1 MSTSC
6 DLSSI
11 IRMNEVQV
19 KTLHDP
25 RFRGIPKVYRSPK
38 ISNHFRLASGAKS
51 RVLNA
56 ERTFQM
62 EKEQEEKNNVSVDGV
77 SNPFEFFRRH
87 SRDKEVDLNGWIID
101 PTAACEIGAQLVSCS
116 TIVRLF
122 LTNSHLGDEGG
133 KAVAKG
139 LEENVSVRELD
150 LSGNM
155 LGQKAISSI
164 GEMLN
169 KNQILEKLNLSRNNL
184 TDPDVESLLAS
195 LCRKTVLKELDLS
208 QNILCDQFAKQMS
221 FVLEK
226 NIVLE
231 KLLINSNQLEVTG
244 LQALMPGLRKTKTLS
259 ALNIS
264 WNYLRDQGAEILGE
278 LIAGNRS
285 LFEISA
291 CGNLFTPQAASFI
304 AKGVANNSKLKVI
317 RIGQNLIRN
326 TGAFEFI
333 NVFISEGGLSESG
346 MPSTVLEILDIN
358 GTIVDQKFKEL
369 IETEL
374 SERFP
379 SVKVV
384 NFSLVER
391 VTVDSKNL

>member
-1 MSTSC
+1 
-6 DLSSI
+6 
-11 IRMNEVQV
+11 MNELQV

-38 ISNHFRLASGAKS
+38 ISSHVRLASGAKS

-56 ERTFQM
+56 EKAFQM
-62 EKEQEEKNNVSVDGV
+62 EKDKEENDNEVDCV
-77 SNPFEFFRRH
+77 SNPFEFFRQH
-87 SRDKEVDLNGWIID
+87 SFDKEVDLNGWIID
-101 PTAACEIGAQLVSCS
+101 PKAACEIGSQLAPCS

-122 LTNSHLGDEGG
+122 LANSHLGDEGG

-139 LEENVSVRELD
+139 LEGNLSVRELN

-155 LGQKAISSI
+155 LGQNAISSI

-169 KNQILEKLNLSRNNL
+169 KNQTLEKLNLSRNNL
-184 TDPDVESLLAS
+184 TDPDVESLLDS
-195 LCRKTVLKELDLS
+195 LSRKTVLKELDLS

-226 NIVLE
+226 NFVLE
-231 KLLINSNQLEVTG
+231 KLFINSNQLEVTG
-244 LQALMPGLRKTKTLS
+244 LQALLPGLRKTKTLS

-278 LIAGNRS
+278 AIACNRS
-285 LFEISA
+285 LVEISA

-304 AKGVANNSKLKVI
+304 AKGVATNSTLKVL

-326 TGAFEFI
+326 TGAFEFV

-346 MPSTVLEILDIN
+346 MPPTVLEILDIN
-358 GTIVDQKFKEL
+358 GTIVDEKFKEL

-391 VTVDSKNL
+391 VTADSKKL

>member
-1 MSTSC
+1 MK
-6 DLSSI
+6 
-11 IRMNEVQV
+11 EVQV

-38 ISNHFRLASGAKS
+38 ISSHVRLASGAKS

-56 ERTFQM
+56 EKAFQM
-62 EKEQEEKNNVSVDGV
+62 EKELEENNNNVVGV
-77 SNPFEFFRRH
+77 SSPYEFFRQH
-87 SRDKEVDLNGWIID
+87 SFDNEVDLNGWIID
-101 PTAACEIGAQLVSCS
+101 PKSACEIGSQLVPCS

-122 LTNSHLGDEGG
+122 LAKSQLGDEGG
-133 KAVAKG
+133 RAVAKG
-139 LEENVSVRELD
+139 LEDNFSVKELD

-155 LGQKAISSI
+155 LGQNAISSI

-169 KNQILEKLNLSRNNL
+169 KNQTLEKLNLSRNNL

-208 QNILCDQFAKQMS
+208 QNILCDQFAKKMS
-221 FVLEK
+221 FVLET
-226 NIVLE
+226 NFVLE
-231 KLLINSNQLEVTG
+231 KLFVNSNQLEVTG
-244 LQALMPGLRKTKTLS
+244 LQALLPGLRKTKTLS

-278 LIAGNRS
+278 VIAGNRS
-285 LFEISA
+285 LVEISA

-304 AKGVANNSKLKVI
+304 AKGVANNSKLKVL
-317 RIGQNLIRN
+317 RMGQNLIRS
-326 TGAFEFI
+326 TGAFEFL
-333 NVFISEGGLSESG
+333 NVFIAEGGLSESG
-346 MPSTVLEILDIN
+346 MPTTVLEILDIN
-358 GTIVDQKFKEL
+358 GTIVDEKFKEI

-391 VTVDSKNL
+391 VAADSKNL

>member
-11 IRMNEVQV
+11 IRLNELQV

-38 ISNHFRLASGAKS
+38 ISSHVRLASGAKS

-56 ERTFQM
+56 EQRFQM
-62 EKEQEEKNNVSVDGV
+62 EKEEKETSTSVDCV

-87 SRDKEVDLNGWIID
+87 YFDEEVDFNGWIIG
-101 PTAACEIGAQLVSCS
+101 PKAASEISSQLVPCS
-116 TIVRLF
+116 TIVRLI
-122 LTNSHLGDEGG
+122 LANSRLGDEGG

-139 LEENVSVRELD
+139 LEDNFSVRELD

-155 LGQKAISSI
+155 LGQNAISSI

-169 KNQILEKLNLSRNNL
+169 RNQTLEKLNISRNDL
-184 TDPDVESLLAS
+184 TDPDVESLLGS

-221 FVLEK
+221 IVLEMNFVLEK
-226 NIVLE
+226 LF
-231 KLLINSNQLEVTG
+231 INSNQLEVTG
-244 LQALMPGLRKTKTLS
+244 LQALLPGLRKTKTLS

-264 WNYLRDQGAEILGE
+264 WNYLRDEGAEILGE
-278 LIAGNRS
+278 VIAGNRS
-285 LFEISA
+285 LAEISA
-291 CGNLFTPQAASFI
+291 CGNLFTAQAASFI
-304 AKGVANNSKLKVI
+304 ARGVAYNSKLKVL

-326 TGAFEFI
+326 TGALEFV

-346 MPSTVLEILDIN
+346 MPTTALEILDIN
-358 GTIVDQKFKEL
+358 GTIVDEKFKEL

-384 NFSLVER
+384 NYSLVEH
-391 VTVDSKNL
+391 VTADTKHL

>member
-1 MSTSC
+1 MSHTTSC

-38 ISNHFRLASGAKS
+38 ISNHVRLASGAKS

-62 EKEQEEKNNVSVDGV
+62 EKEEEENNINVGGV

-87 SRDKEVDLNGWIID
+87 SCDKEVDLNGWIID
-101 PTAACEIGAQLVSCS
+101 PKAACEIGSQLVSCS

-122 LTNSHLGDEGG
+122 LANSQLEDEGG
-133 KAVAKG
+133 NAVAKG
-139 LEENVSVRELD
+139 LEENFSVRELD
-150 LSGNM
+150 LSGNI
-155 LGQKAISSI
+155 LGQNAISSI
-164 GEMLN
+164 GDMLN
-169 KNQILEKLNLSRNNL
+169 KNQTLEKLNLSRNNL

-195 LCRKTVLKELDLS
+195 LCRETALKELDLS

-221 FVLEK
+221 VVLEK
-226 NIVLE
+226 NFALE

-285 LFEISA
+285 LVEISA

-304 AKGVANNSKLKVI
+304 AKGVADNSKLKI
-317 RIGQNLIRN
+317 LRIGQNLIRS
-326 TGAFEFI
+326 TGAFEFV
-333 NVFISEGGLSESG
+333 NAFISEGGLSESG
-346 MPSTVLEILDIN
+346 MPTTALEILDIN
-358 GTIVDQKFKEL
+358 GTIVDEKFKEL

-379 SVKVV
+379 SVKVI

-391 VTVDSKNL
+391 VTADSK

>member
-11 IRMNEVQV
+11 IRMNELQV

-38 ISNHFRLASGAKS
+38 ISNHVRLASGAKS

-56 ERTFQM
+56 EKTFRM
-62 EKEQEEKNNVSVDGV
+62 EKEEEKETNKSVDSV

-87 SRDKEVDLNGWIID
+87 SFDREVNMNGWIIG
-101 PTAACEIGAQLVSCS
+101 PKAASEISSQLVPFS

-122 LTNSHLGDEGG
+122 LANSRLGDEGG

-139 LEENVSVRELD
+139 LEDNFSVRELD

-155 LGQKAISSI
+155 LGENAISSI

-169 KNQILEKLNLSRNNL
+169 RNQTLEKLNLSRNDL
-184 TDPDVESLLAS
+184 TDPDVESLLTS
-195 LCRKTVLKELDLS
+195 LCCKTVLKELDLS

-221 FVLEK
+221 IVLEKNFVLEK
-226 NIVLE
+226 LF
-231 KLLINSNQLEVTG
+231 INSNQLEVTG
-244 LQALMPGLRKTKTLS
+244 LQAMLPGLRKTKTLS

-264 WNYLRDQGAEILGE
+264 WNYLRDEGAEILGE
-278 LIAGNRS
+278 VIAGNRS
-285 LFEISA
+285 LVEISA
-291 CGNLFTPQAASFI
+291 CGNLFTAQAASFI
-304 AKGVANNSKLKVI
+304 AKGVAINSKLKVL
-317 RIGQNLIRN
+317 RMGQNLIRN
-326 TGAFEFI
+326 AGAFEFV
-333 NVFISEGGLSESG
+333 NVFISEGRLSQSG
-346 MPSTVLEILDIN
+346 MPTTALEILDIN
-358 GTIVDQKFKEL
+358 GTIVDEKFKEI

-384 NFSLVER
+384 NFSLVQH
-391 VTVDSKNL
+391 VTTDTRNL

>member
-1 MSTSC
+1 MSSSC

-11 IRMNEVQV
+11 IRMKEVQV

-38 ISNHFRLASGAKS
+38 ISSHVRLASGAKS
-51 RVLNA
+51 RILNA
-56 ERTFQM
+56 EKTFQM
-62 EKEQEEKNNVSVDGV
+62 EKEREENSSNVVGV
-77 SNPFEFFRRH
+77 SSPYEFFRQR
-87 SRDKEVDLNGWIID
+87 SFDKEVDLNGWIID
-101 PTAACEIGAQLVSCS
+101 PKAACEIGSQLVPGCS

-122 LTNSHLGDEGG
+122 LANSHLGDEGG

-139 LEENVSVRELD
+139 LEDNFSVRELD

-155 LGQKAISSI
+155 LGQNAISSI

-169 KNQILEKLNLSRNNL
+169 KNQTLDKLNLSRNNL
-184 TDPDVESLLAS
+184 TDPDVESLLVS

-208 QNILCDQFAKQMS
+208 RNILCDQFAKQMS
-221 FVLEK
+221 LVLEKNFVLEK
-226 NIVLE
+226 LFV
-231 KLLINSNQLEVTG
+231 NSNQLEVTG
-244 LQALMPGLRKTKTLS
+244 LQALLPGLRKTKTLS

-278 LIAGNRS
+278 VIGGNRS
-285 LFEISA
+285 LVEISA

-304 AKGVANNSKLKVI
+304 AKGVANNSKLKVL

-326 TGAFEFI
+326 TGAFEFL
-333 NVFISEGGLSESG
+333 NVFVAEGGLSESG
-346 MPSTVLEILDIN
+346 MPTAVLEILDIN
-358 GTIVDQKFKEL
+358 GTIVDEKFKEL
-369 IETEL
+369 IDKEL

-379 SVKVV
+379 SVTVV

-391 VTVDSKNL
+391 VTADSKSL

>member
-1 MSTSC
+1 
-6 DLSSI
+6 
-11 IRMNEVQV
+11 MNELQV

-25 RFRGIPKVYRSPK
+25 RFRGIPKVSRSPK
-38 ISNHFRLASGAKS
+38 ISSHVRLSSGAKS

-56 ERTFQM
+56 EKTFQM
-62 EKEQEEKNNVSVDGV
+62 EKEQDDNNNEVDGV
-77 SNPFEFFRRH
+77 SNPFEFFKRH
-87 SRDKEVDLNGWIID
+87 CFEKEVDLNGWIID
-101 PTAACEIGAQLVSCS
+101 PTAACEIGSQLVSCS

-122 LTNSHLGDEGG
+122 LANSHLGDEGG

-139 LEENVSVRELD
+139 LEENISVRELD

-155 LGQKAISSI
+155 LGQNAIFSI
-164 GEMLN
+164 GELLN
-169 KNQILEKLNLSRNNL
+169 KNQTLEKLNLSRNNL

-195 LCRKTVLKELDLS
+195 LSRKTVLKELDLS

-226 NIVLE
+226 NFVLE

-244 LQALMPGLRKTKTLS
+244 LQALLPGLRRTKTLS
-259 ALNIS
+259 ALNVS

-285 LFEISA
+285 LVEISA

-304 AKGVANNSKLKVI
+304 AKGVANNPKLKVL

-326 TGAFEFI
+326 TGAFEFV

-346 MPSTVLEILDIN
+346 MPTTVLEILDIN
-358 GTIVDQKFKEL
+358 GTIVDEEFKEL
-369 IETEL
+369 VETEL

-391 VTVDSKNL
+391 VTADRKKSVNN

>member
-1 MSTSC
+1 
-6 DLSSI
+6 
-11 IRMNEVQV
+11 
-19 KTLHDP
+19 
-25 RFRGIPKVYRSPK
+25 
-38 ISNHFRLASGAKS
+38 
-51 RVLNA
+51 
-56 ERTFQM
+56 M
-62 EKEQEEKNNVSVDGV
+62 EKEEEENNNINVDGV

-87 SRDKEVDLNGWIID
+87 SCDKEVDLNGWIID
-101 PTAACEIGAQLVSCS
+101 PKAACEIGSQLVSCS

-122 LTNSHLGDEGG
+122 LANSHLRDEGL

-139 LEENVSVRELD
+139 LEENFSVRELD
-150 LSGNM
+150 LSGNI
-155 LGQKAISSI
+155 LGRQNAISSI
-164 GEMLN
+164 GMMLN
-169 KNQILEKLNLSRNNL
+169 KNQTLEKLNLSRNNL

-195 LCRKTVLKELDLS
+195 LCRETVLKELDLS

-221 FVLEK
+221 VVLEK
-226 NIVLE
+226 NFALE

-285 LFEISA
+285 LVEISA

-304 AKGVANNSKLKVI
+304 AKGVANNSKLKVL
-317 RIGQNLIRN
+317 RIGQNLIRS
-326 TGAFEFI
+326 TGAFEFV
-333 NVFISEGGLSESG
+333 NAFISEGGLSESG
-346 MPSTVLEILDIN
+346 MPTTVLELILDIN
-358 GTIVDQKFKEL
+358 GTIVDEKFKEL
-369 IETEL
+369 VETEL

-391 VTVDSKNL
+391 VTADSK

>member
-1 MSTSC
+1 
-6 DLSSI
+6 
-11 IRMNEVQV
+11 MNELQV

-25 RFRGIPKVYRSPK
+25 RFRGIPKVSRSPK
-38 ISNHFRLASGAKS
+38 ISSHVRLSSGAKS

-56 ERTFQM
+56 EKTFQM
-62 EKEQEEKNNVSVDGV
+62 EKEQEENNNDVGGV
-77 SNPFEFFRRH
+77 SNPFEFFKRH
-87 SRDKEVDLNGWIID
+87 SFDKEVDLNGWMID
-101 PTAACEIGAQLVSCS
+101 PTAACAISSQLVSCS

-122 LTNSHLGDEGG
+122 LANSHLGDEGG
-133 KAVAKG
+133 KALAKG
-139 LEENVSVRELD
+139 LEENFSVRELD

-155 LGQKAISSI
+155 LGQNAICSI
-164 GEMLN
+164 GELLN
-169 KNQILEKLNLSRNNL
+169 KNQTLERLNLSRNNL

-195 LCRKTVLKELDLS
+195 LCRKTVLLKELDLS
-208 QNILCDQFAKQMS
+208 HNILCDQFAKQMS
-221 FVLEK
+221 IVLEK
-226 NIVLE
+226 NFVLE

-244 LQALMPGLRKTKTLS
+244 LQALLPGLRKTKTLS

-285 LFEISA
+285 LVEISA

-304 AKGVANNSKLKVI
+304 AKGVANNSRLKVL

-326 TGAFEFI
+326 TGAFEFV

-346 MPSTVLEILDIN
+346 MPTTVLEILDIN
-358 GTIVDQKFKEL
+358 GTIVDEKFKEL
-369 IETEL
+369 VETEL

-391 VTVDSKNL
+391 VTADRKNL

>member
-1 MSTSC
+1 
-6 DLSSI
+6 
-11 IRMNEVQV
+11 MNELQV

-25 RFRGIPKVYRSPK
+25 RFRGIPKVSRSPK
-38 ISNHFRLASGAKS
+38 ISSHVRLSSGAKS

-56 ERTFQM
+56 EKTFQM
-62 EKEQEEKNNVSVDGV
+62 EKEQEENNNDVGGV
-77 SNPFEFFRRH
+77 SNPFEFFKRH
-87 SRDKEVDLNGWIID
+87 SFDKEVDLNGWMID
-101 PTAACEIGAQLVSCS
+101 PTAACAISSQLVSCS

-122 LTNSHLGDEGG
+122 LANSHLGDEGG
-133 KAVAKG
+133 KALAKG
-139 LEENVSVRELD
+139 LEENFSVRELD

-155 LGQKAISSI
+155 LGQNAICSI
-164 GEMLN
+164 GELLN
-169 KNQILEKLNLSRNNL
+169 KNQTLERLNLSRNNL

-195 LCRKTVLKELDLS
+195 LCRKTILKELDLS

-221 FVLEK
+221 IVLEK
-226 NIVLE
+226 NFVLE

-244 LQALMPGLRKTKTLS
+244 LQALLPGLRKTKTLS

-285 LFEISA
+285 LVEISA

-304 AKGVANNSKLKVI
+304 AKGVANNSRLKVL

-326 TGAFEFI
+326 TGAFEFV

-346 MPSTVLEILDIN
+346 MPTTVLEILDIN
-358 GTIVDQKFKEL
+358 GTIVDEKFKEL
-369 IETEL
+369 VETEL

-384 NFSLVER
+384 NFSLFER
-391 VTVDSKNL
+391 VTADRKNL

>member
-1 MSTSC
+1 
-6 DLSSI
+6 
-11 IRMNEVQV
+11 MNELQV

-25 RFRGIPKVYRSPK
+25 RFRGIPKVSRSPK
-38 ISNHFRLASGAKS
+38 ISSHVRLSSGAKS

-56 ERTFQM
+56 EKTFQM
-62 EKEQEEKNNVSVDGV
+62 EKEQEENNNDVGGV
-77 SNPFEFFRRH
+77 SNPFEFFKQHRF
-87 SRDKEVDLNGWIID
+87 DEEVDLNGWFLGPI
-101 PTAACEIGAQLVSCS
+101 TACEMSSEFSSSI
-116 TIVRLF
+116 IVRL
-122 LTNSHLGDEGG
+122 LLANNSLGNEGG
-133 KAVAKG
+133 KAIAQG
-139 LEENVSVRELD
+139 LEENFSVRELD
-150 LSGNM
+150 LSENM
-155 LGQKAISSI
+155 LGQNAVSSI
-164 GEMLN
+164 AEMLN
-169 KNQILEKLNLSRNNL
+169 KNQTLEKLNLSRNNL

-195 LCRKTVLKELDLS
+195 LCRKTVLLKELDLS
-208 QNILCDQFAKQMS
+208 HNILCDQFAKQMS
-221 FVLEK
+221 IVLEK
-226 NIVLE
+226 NFVLE

-244 LQALMPGLRKTKTLS
+244 LQALLPGLRKTKTLS

-285 LFEISA
+285 LVEISA

-304 AKGVANNSKLKVI
+304 AKGVANNSRLKVL

-326 TGAFEFI
+326 TGAFEFV

-346 MPSTVLEILDIN
+346 MPTTVLEILDIN
-358 GTIVDQKFKEL
+358 GTIVDEKFKEL
-369 IETEL
+369 VETEL

-391 VTVDSKNL
+391 VTADRKNL